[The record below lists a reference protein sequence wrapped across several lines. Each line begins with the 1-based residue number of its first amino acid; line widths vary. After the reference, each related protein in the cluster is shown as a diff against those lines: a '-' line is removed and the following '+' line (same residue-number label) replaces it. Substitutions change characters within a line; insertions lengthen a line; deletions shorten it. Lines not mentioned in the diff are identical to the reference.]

1 MDAADKRLRDN
12 MKTVIA
18 LFGLAICVAGLMI
31 LIAPDR
37 FKALMNRWH
46 GRPRF
51 VFAVIVRVFLGALLW
66 FAAANLKFP
75 LVIKII
81 AAISILAAVVLLV
94 VGQKRMD
101 RFVDWWMRMPD
112 NVLRIWSIVA
122 FAFGG
127 FLIYVTL

>member
-1 MDAADKRLRDN
+1 

-37 FKALMNRWH
+37 FKALMNRWQ
-46 GRPRF
+46 GPPRF

-101 RFVDWWMRMPD
+101 RFVDWWMRMPN
-112 NVLRIWSIVA
+112 NVLRIWSIFA